1 MNPGKKFEQN
11 FSKSI
16 PDYVYFLRIKDSA
29 SSFSP
34 NSKSRFTSNNPF
46 DFLIFY
52 DGILF
57 PLELKSTKSKSLSIQ
72 ISEDDKGKEIK
83 YHQIKSLEEVNKYK
97 KIISGFIFDFRGN
110 KTYWMYIED
119 FLTFLKE
126 NNKKSINIDDVEKY
140 NGIEISKK
148 KLRVNYRYDISKL
161 IKDIM
166 NIKEDKNGKKNR
178 IQ

>member
-1 MNPGKKFEQN
+1 MNPGKTFESN

-16 PDYVYFLRIKDSA
+16 PEDVYYLRIKDSA

-34 NSKSRFTSNNPF
+34 NAKSRFTSNNPF

-83 YHQIKSLEEVNKYK
+83 YHQIKSLEETNKYN

-110 KTYWMYIED
+110 KTYWIYIGD

-126 NNKKSINIDDVEKY
+126 NDKKSININDVEKY
-140 NGIEISKK
+140 NGVEISKK
-148 KLRVNYRYDISKL
+148 KLRVNYRYDIHKL
-161 IKDIM
+161 IEDIK
-166 NIKEDKNGKKNR
+166 NTREDKNGKKNG

>member
-1 MNPGKKFEQN
+1 MNPGKSFENN

-16 PDYVYFLRIKDSA
+16 PEDIYCLRIKDSA

-52 DGILF
+52 NGILF

-83 YHQIKSLEEVNKYK
+83 YHQIKSLEEANKYK

-119 FLTFLKE
+119 FLNFLKE
-126 NNKKSINIDDVEKY
+126 NNKKSININDVEKY
-140 NGIEISKK
+140 NGIEIRKK
-148 KLRVNYRYDISKL
+148 KLRVNYRYDIKKI

-166 NIKEDKNGKKNR
+166 NMKEDKNGKKNC
-178 IQ
+178 I